1 MIARERNGAR
11 KKGNEDGRIKGD
23 WRRKRRVSRGSRC
36 KRGGKV
42 DADKYARHE
51 GSSSRVVR
59 AFLLYPCARSRAIN
73 PRDG

>member
-11 KKGNEDGRIKGD
+11 KKGNEEGRIKGD

-42 DADKYARHE
+42 DADKMRGTKDPLR
-51 GSSSRVVR
+51 GSYELFSSIPAPVR
-59 AFLLYPCARSRAIN
+59 AL
-73 PRDG
+73 

>member
-42 DADKYARHE
+42 DADKMRGTKDSLR
-51 GSSSRVVR
+51 GSYELFSSIPAPVR
-59 AFLLYPCARSRAIN
+59 AL
-73 PRDG
+73 